1 MPNLKDLKQ
10 RLEKLPELRRESKL
24 ADRFGKYSSRTEVS
38 YEKFVEA
45 SKKAENIS
53 DVFPESNCLGEVQTL
68 IRKGIAKAKK
78 LHREIDEN
86 PESVAT
92 RRVENEFLR
101 IGELATQSSAK
112 CKETWEREISKNVN
126 KWKKLSDVV
135 SNLNTKDGSDFK
147 AAVDSLQRQQAPANS
162 TEAERSKEA
171 LKKLR
176 QGVGSM
182 GLEGKFG
189 RFLEQSA
196 NFGASPRDL
205 VDPEVSSKLDEF
217 ELWDSF
223 KIRLS

>member
-1 MPNLKDLKQ
+1 M
-10 RLEKLPELRRESKL
+10 
-24 ADRFGKYSSRTEVS
+24 
-38 YEKFVEA
+38 
-45 SKKAENIS
+45 
-53 DVFPESNCLGEVQTL
+53 FPESNCLGEVQAL
-68 IRKGIAKAKK
+68 IRKAVAKAKK
-78 LHREIDEN
+78 LHREIEEDPEN
-86 PESVAT
+86 VAT

-101 IGELATQSSAK
+101 ISELSANSSAK
-112 CKETWEREISKNVN
+112 CRDTWKREISKNVD
-126 KWKKLSDVV
+126 KWQKLSDVV
-135 SNLNTKDGSDFK
+135 SDLKTKGGSDFK
-147 AAVDSLQRQQAPANS
+147 AAVDSLQKQQAPANS

-171 LKKLR
+171 LEKLR

-205 VDPEVSSKLDEF
+205 LDSEVSSKLDEF